1 MFLIQIAEDSHV
13 ETHGGQAPHLRPLW
27 TNFQAQLHQERAQ
40 VSERL
45 RFYVSRPRR
54 HRWAH
59 SKACGSR
66 GRREQRHHLD
76 LGSV

>member
-27 TNFQAQLHQERAQ
+27 TNFQAQLHQERSQ

-45 RFYVSRPRR
+45 RFYVSRPCR
-54 HRWAH
+54 HRAH